1 MRSLSAR
8 YLRST
13 AHVAVLLAAT
23 NLVACAVH
31 SPPPPSGGGDSILD
45 TIAVNAQPPDSLY
58 FTTDHP
64 DSSAAADYD
73 LMFLEIHSDLTV
85 ELRELEKSGKGGT
98 SLAEIQSIV
107 KTAEEFYLEGKPL
120 VAIKLLAEAKLLL
133 RQAP

>member
-1 MRSLSAR
+1 MSAK

-31 SPPPPSGGGDSILD
+31 SPPSPSGGGDSFLD
-45 TIAVNAQPPDSLY
+45 TIAVNVQSPDSLY
-58 FTTDHP
+58 FTVDPP

-73 LMFLEIHSDLTV
+73 RMFLEIHSDLTV

-98 SLAEIQSIV
+98 NLA
-107 KTAEEFYLEGKPL
+107 
-120 VAIKLLAEAKLLL
+120 
-133 RQAP
+133 